1 MENTENICPSCK
13 EEVSQ
18 VAVYCEN
25 CKFPVSGTDK
35 EKAIFIGQQTLNKS
49 KVVSSEAVI
58 SRTQIILYVVAGFQV
73 LNAALVYLNFK
84 SIADVIF
91 YTIIALV
98 IAVFSYLLPKKPVL
112 FILLSLSLII
122 CYYILLFLINPILLY
137 NGILWKCIIIMVLF
151 YALYTVVESQ
161 KLKKK
166 FNL

>member
-1 MENTENICPSCK
+1 MEETEIICPNCK

-18 VAVYCEN
+18 VAIYCEY

-49 KVVSSEAVI
+49 KVVSSEKVI
-58 SRTQIILYVVAGFQV
+58 SRTQTILYIVAGFKV
-73 LNAALVYLNFK
+73 LNAVLAYLNFK
-84 SIADVIF
+84 SVIDAVF
-91 YTIIALV
+91 FVVIAL
-98 IAVFSYLLPKKPVL
+98 ILAVFSYLLPKKPVL
-112 FILLSLSLII
+112 FISLALGVIL
-122 CYYILLFLINPILLY
+122 CYYLLLFLVSPMLLF
-137 NGILWKCIIIMVLF
+137 NGILWKCCILMALF